1 MLNSTCNDGICC
13 YLLRCRDGMGVRGG
27 AATRQFAPMGAAG
40 QLSPPQASPSSRRPV
55 NLLPWRVIKKLR
67 RRPCGWREKSRRE
80 NSQGSTEQPAAEH
93 AARCRSVS
101 GAPRDKAIE
110 RGILYNKMGNVAVP
124 SLTSVGRLCR
134 SSRPPRQPLSPE

>member
-55 NLLPWRVIKKLR
+55 NLLPWRVIKARR
-67 RRPCGWREKSRRE
+67 RRPCGWREKTRRE
-80 NSQGSTEQPAAEH
+80 NSLPCQHQQRSTQH
-93 AARCRSVS
+93 
-101 GAPRDKAIE
+101 GA
-110 RGILYNKMGNVAVP
+110 GP
-124 SLTSVGRLCR
+124 SLARPATRRLRGVSCTIKWGM
-134 SSRPPRQPLSPE
+134 SQFHH